1 MAACFYFS
9 EIEIPPI
16 FAAVL
21 FVVLEQFWIAR
32 AASNYLTGQFF
43 YYRKKRR
50 NHAKSNTSNAGGIAA
65 FLRLLTGL

>member
-1 MAACFYFS
+1 MAACFYFYK
-9 EIEIPPI
+9 IEIPPI

-32 AASNYLTGQFF
+32 AASKLPNWPVLYH
-43 YYRKKRR
+43 RKKRR